1 MGSRLLIIFMILC
14 FLCSYA
20 TADEYVLL
28 SHTTPGVPSQ
38 YSSPIC
44 YMPDGTDII
53 PLITI
58 DENVTPDENEMIPI
72 KLKTLPDTEEIEI
85 LVSRADIVNKRE
97 YKGIYD
103 LPKAKV
109 RKRMTMYYS
118 MSEKNREAAVLIPGD
133 WITVEAHIGHYYL
146 ISFDDKR
153 GFISDNAV
161 ETGFVSGFISNDAY
175 RWYDS
180 YMGYREFDFVEGMPD
195 GSENISAQQAIE
207 LAFQA
212 LTKEYHETEEHLR
225 SLEVSVYINL
235 SHQYGR
241 WGKTWLISFL
251 GPLDDYYPLTQSE
264 NSRDDT
270 DEPEGIGA
278 SVPRND
284 DVHLFYSLEVS
295 TETGEILKIHLGDL
309 G

>member
-1 MGSRLLIIFMILC
+1 MGSRLLTIFMILC

-85 LVSRADIVNKRE
+85 LVSRADIVNKKE

-146 ISFDDKR
+146 
-153 GFISDNAV
+153 
-161 ETGFVSGFISNDAY
+161 
-175 RWYDS
+175 S

-251 GPLDDYYPLTQSE
+251 GPLDDYYPLTQSD